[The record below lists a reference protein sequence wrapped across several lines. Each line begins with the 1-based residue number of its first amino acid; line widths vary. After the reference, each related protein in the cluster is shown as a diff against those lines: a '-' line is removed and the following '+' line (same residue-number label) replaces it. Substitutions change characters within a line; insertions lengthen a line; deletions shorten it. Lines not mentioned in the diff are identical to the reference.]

1 MIATEKWFSSSAA
14 AFRANDG
21 HAGVADLLHYNAHFC
36 QWGRGRPIILVP
48 GLAGGYDLLGPLAR
62 ELARHYHVISYQLRG
77 EGDVLRT
84 IRETKDLDDATAADL
99 NAAIER
105 CKTMFGVEAA

>member
-1 MIATEKWFSSSAA
+1 VHGFLDDIPTP
-14 AFRANDG
+14 D
-21 HAGVADLLHYNAHFC
+21 VARFQEDLR
-36 QWGRGRPIILVP
+36 Q
-48 GLAGGYDLLGPLAR
+48 
-62 ELARHYHVISYQLRG
+62 QLRT

-84 IRETKDLDDATAADL
+84 IRETKDLDDATAEAL